1 MDWRLFRGIYD
12 VSLHHHWVG
21 SFFNGVEKA
30 SIPVMLIATAALW
43 LFARPGGDRKWKLAA
58 VSGLGAA
65 ALALVV
71 NLVIHAS
78 YDRPRPYEA
87 HVIRH
92 PWASSTDA
100 SLPSDHASASL
111 AIAFVVL
118 AFDAAVGAVFL
129 VAALLIT
136 AGRVFIGAHYPG
148 DISVSLIVA
157 LIASFAVVRFARPLA
172 ARLVG
177 LVERATDPVLRR
189 VYPKR
194 PVT

>member
-1 MDWRLFRGIYD
+1 
-12 VSLHHHWVG
+12 
-21 SFFNGVEKA
+21 
-30 SIPVMLIATAALW
+30 
-43 LFARPGGDRKWKLAA
+43 
-58 VSGLGAA
+58 
-65 ALALVV
+65 
-71 NLVIHAS
+71 
-78 YDRPRPYEA
+78 
-87 HVIRH
+87 
-92 PWASSTDA
+92 
-100 SLPSDHASASL
+100 
-111 AIAFVVL
+111 VL
-118 AFDAAVGAVFL
+118 AFDAAVGVVFL

-157 LIASFAVVRFARPLA
+157 LVASFAVVRFARPLA